1 MASYGLLRWR
11 SGLWV
16 AAFEWS
22 GDLTH
27 LDSHAATRAT
37 HDCLKT
43 CRTYQWPKR
52 EILLSKSPNFNQSI
66 LSYLNWLPCS
76 KSFHHILVRITN
88 SCIFLHFRYVC
99 NCDCSTNPRLFL
111 QNISRNIL
119 KTAKW
124 LPSREC
130 DPNTA
135 LSDCLTAHLRT
146 QKFRPRP
153 SC

>member
-1 MASYGLLRWR
+1 MAAS
-11 SGLWV
+11 
-16 AAFEWS
+16 EWS
-22 GDLTH
+22 GLIGILMQRQKPRTTG
-27 LDSHAATRAT
+27 SMP
-37 HDCLKT
+37 LKT
-43 CRTYQWPKR
+43 CRTYQWPKM

-99 NCDCSTNPRLFL
+99 NCYCSTNPRLFL

-130 DPNTA
+130 DPNTL
-135 LSDCLTAHLRT
+135 LSVTACSRLTSGNRNSGRDQVVKWRKYLWASL
-146 QKFRPRP
+146 
-153 SC
+153 